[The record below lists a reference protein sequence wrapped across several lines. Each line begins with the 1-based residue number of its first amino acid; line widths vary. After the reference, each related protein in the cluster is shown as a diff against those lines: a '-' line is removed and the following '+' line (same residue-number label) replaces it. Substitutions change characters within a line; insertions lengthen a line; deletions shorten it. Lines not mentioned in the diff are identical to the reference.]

1 MNELSDDDPHLDFQ
15 LKRILFNRLRA
26 AKQPH
31 DVFSFVFMTPLQKG
45 YLTAEIA
52 EIAEIFKNQ
61 FKISELC
68 SDYDVNS

>member
-1 MNELSDDDPHLDFQ
+1 
-15 LKRILFNRLRA
+15 
-26 AKQPH
+26 
-31 DVFSFVFMTPLQKG
+31 MTPLQKG

-68 SDYDVNS
+68 SDYGVNS

>member
-1 MNELSDDDPHLDFQ
+1 MYWQYHC
-15 LKRILFNRLRA
+15 
-26 AKQPH
+26 
-31 DVFSFVFMTPLQKG
+31 DVCMTPLQKG
-45 YLTAEIA
+45 YLTA